1 MSTEEK
7 NMGVT
12 TQTSADELAS
22 SNADSTFVDTDV
34 VRKMRWKMDLILL
47 PTLAVMYAF
56 K

>member
-1 MSTEEK
+1 MPTEEK
-7 NMGVT
+7 DVGVT

-22 SNADSTFVDTDV
+22 TNADRAFVDADV
-34 VRKMRWKMDLILL
+34 VRKMRWKMDLVLL